1 MIRLWCAPTN
11 LTWLTPLIPPGPIVH
26 PEAPH
31 PPFAFSFAPCLETLR
46 AVESRLTAFA
56 RQPVNPL
63 RHRGGRYTRYTAT
76 RLNSYNLDLGFH
88 GQKESVDISI
98 QLPCAKLTYVRYAAD
113 LEDDKV
119 ALRDSI
125 YVWLPD
131 LRGGECLRR
140 EKRAKDA
147 WDEETYTRNPE
158 VVALALTALG
168 LNSWEEL
175 LTLFSRAFRIEKTI
189 LKPDTAP
196 LWRDDEELALWKAP
210 SPGETLPDACLQVL
224 DSFERHFIR
233 HIQRNLL
240 VPPFQPEPAGT
251 IQRLGE
257 IWPTWSQAMWNG
269 DFGQSFQHRVTAA
282 RNESSRLALKEA
294 LTLLKPYSCLPF
306 EEDYWPQEN
315 VPGPLGEPRNAGFL
329 DEYNLILQAISAAK
343 AAVRHKMAEYGLLYL
358 PAVFDLCVK
367 RHPVPL
373 SIRHPILWDDCAIET
388 KLPGFKAWW
397 HTRAVQIIASHKLK
411 LYAYG
416 KQWSR
421 FELDGSSGP
430 VRFEFTNS
438 TSWGSENGDSNHL
451 TRLKVQM
458 PTREQPAIWANVFK
472 SGTAKRKVMVAEVV
486 KEILRELGIVEFD
499 WDWKRLVLF
508 LTCIGASLCDPEDI
522 GYPGFSYAL
531 LMKECHAAHLNSR
544 NVSFEKRAY
553 ASRWKANFYAELV
566 QKGRT
571 ISTVEGYR
579 AVISAT
585 TRPPICG
592 ICVSTLGRAHLEPSD
607 ALETPSRRTDGHGG
621 AERAPGKVLHMLQMK
636 SRSSHL
642 AKVVHARTRLT
653 ETELLLYSYRPKE
666 WRPNAEN
673 NKQFVDRDY
682 REICVQRLTAQ
693 PELDVGLTYLR
704 LEALQCPSRSP
715 DQPFLLLTPVK
726 LTNPAAATIGK
737 WVHALMQDAGIEKQ
751 YTPHSIAHAVT
762 TAQKNGGVSESVIR
776 QGRWLRDSST
786 WAKHYVLRAA
796 DASATDD
803 VGGYEHPSSDDED
816 APSDERSRL

>member
-1 MIRLWCAPTN
+1 MSLASVIELGSPSPSRSSIGLSSLVGPPFSLLTTYLRLTDLLVLQRCSVSLRQLVLESSALFPVDLVRRIRHL
-11 LTWLTPLIPPGPIVH
+11 LDHQFIV
-26 PEAPH
+26 PSEALAFQRDDGTTVSGEAPR

-76 RLNSYNLDLGFH
+76 RLNSYNLDLDVY
-88 GQKESVDISI
+88 GQEEHVDISI
-98 QLPCAKLTYVRYAAD
+98 QLPCAKLTYVHHAAD
-113 LEDDKV
+113 LKRDKKDR
-119 ALRDSI
+119 RDSI

-140 EKRAKDA
+140 AKDG
-147 WDEETYTRNPE
+147 WDEVTYTRNPE

-189 LKPDTAP
+189 LKPNTAP
-196 LWRDDEELALWKAP
+196 LWRDDEKLAFWKAP
-210 SPGETLPDACLQVL
+210 NPGETLPDACLQVL

-240 VPPFQPEPAGT
+240 EPPFQLEPAKT

-282 RNESSRLALKEA
+282 RDESFRLALKEA

-329 DEYNLILQAISAAK
+329 DEYPFEEDFRPQENVPGPLSEPRNAGFLDEYNLILQAISAAK

-358 PAVFDLCVK
+358 PAVFDLCVE
-367 RHPVPL
+367 RGPRPL
-373 SIRHPILWDDCAIET
+373 NIRRPKLWDDCEIET

-397 HTRAVQIIASHKLK
+397 RTRAVQIIASHKLE
-411 LYAYG
+411 LFAYG

-438 TSWGSENGDSNHL
+438 TCKDSQGGLAGDSDHL
-451 TRLKVQM
+451 TCLKVQM
-458 PTREQPAIWANVFK
+458 PTQEQPAIWANVFK
-472 SGTAKRKVMVAEVV
+472 DSEGERKVMVAEVA
-486 KEILRELGIVEFD
+486 KDISRELGIVEFD

-522 GYPGFSYAL
+522 GYPGFS
-531 LMKECHAAHLNSR
+531 
-544 NVSFEKRAY
+544 
-553 ASRWKANFYAELV
+553 
-566 QKGRT
+566 
-571 ISTVEGYR
+571 
-579 AVISAT
+579 
-585 TRPPICG
+585 
-592 ICVSTLGRAHLEPSD
+592 
-607 ALETPSRRTDGHGG
+607 
-621 AERAPGKVLHMLQMK
+621 
-636 SRSSHL
+636 
-642 AKVVHARTRLT
+642 
-653 ETELLLYSYRPKE
+653 
-666 WRPNAEN
+666 
-673 NKQFVDRDY
+673 
-682 REICVQRLTAQ
+682 
-693 PELDVGLTYLR
+693 
-704 LEALQCPSRSP
+704 
-715 DQPFLLLTPVK
+715 
-726 LTNPAAATIGK
+726 
-737 WVHALMQDAGIEKQ
+737 
-751 YTPHSIAHAVT
+751 
-762 TAQKNGGVSESVIR
+762 
-776 QGRWLRDSST
+776 
-786 WAKHYVLRAA
+786 
-796 DASATDD
+796 
-803 VGGYEHPSSDDED
+803 
-816 APSDERSRL
+816 